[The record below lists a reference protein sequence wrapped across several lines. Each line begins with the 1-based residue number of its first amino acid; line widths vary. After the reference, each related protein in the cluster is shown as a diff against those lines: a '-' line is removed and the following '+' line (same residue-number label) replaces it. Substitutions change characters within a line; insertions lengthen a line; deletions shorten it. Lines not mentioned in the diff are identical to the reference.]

1 MKKVI
6 YIIGIILVIIVGL
19 IFYMNTGKKENK
31 DVTINIADLASK
43 MKEQDLFEDTLE
55 EIDKDTIIKNYGFDG
70 NKIKNIVS
78 YVGTGATAEEILVVE
93 LNNKSDLNEINNQI
107 TQRISERKEAFANY
121 LPQEVYKLEN
131 PTLKVTNNYI
141 ILSVCK
147 DAEKMNSFIE
157 DYLKNL

>member
-19 IFYMNTGKKENK
+19 IFYMNTEKKENK
-31 DVTINIADLASK
+31 DVTINIDDLASK

-147 DAEKMNSFIE
+147 DSEKMNSFIE
-157 DYLKNL
+157 EYLKNL

>member
-55 EIDKDTIIKNYGFDG
+55 EIDKDAIIKNYGFDG

-147 DAEKMNSFIE
+147 DSEKMNSFIE

>member
-31 DVTINIADLASK
+31 DVTISIADLASK

-93 LNNKSDLNEINNQI
+93 LNNKTDLNEINNQI

-147 DAEKMNSFIE
+147 DSQKMNSFIE

>member
-31 DVTINIADLASK
+31 DVTINIAVLASK

-93 LNNKSDLNEINNQI
+93 LNNKTDLNEINNQI

-147 DAEKMNSFIE
+147 DSEKMNSFIE
-157 DYLKNL
+157 DYLKKL

>member
-55 EIDKDTIIKNYGFDG
+55 EIDKDTIKKNYGFDG

-147 DAEKMNSFIE
+147 DSEKMNSFIE

>member
-93 LNNKSDLNEINNQI
+93 LNNKTDLNEINNQI

-147 DAEKMNSFIE
+147 DSEKMNSFIE
-157 DYLKNL
+157 DYLKKL

>member
-55 EIDKDTIIKNYGFDG
+55 EIDKDTIKKNYGFDG

-107 TQRISERKEAFANY
+107 TQSISERKEAFANY

-147 DAEKMNSFIE
+147 DSKKMNSFIE

>member
-93 LNNKSDLNEINNQI
+93 LNNKTDLNEINNQI
-107 TQRISERKEAFANY
+107 TQRTSERKEAFANY

-147 DAEKMNSFIE
+147 DSQKMNSFIE

>member
-55 EIDKDTIIKNYGFDG
+55 KIDKDTIIKNYGFDG

-93 LNNKSDLNEINNQI
+93 LNNKTDLNEINNQI

-147 DAEKMNSFIE
+147 DSQKMNSFIE
-157 DYLKNL
+157 DYLKKL